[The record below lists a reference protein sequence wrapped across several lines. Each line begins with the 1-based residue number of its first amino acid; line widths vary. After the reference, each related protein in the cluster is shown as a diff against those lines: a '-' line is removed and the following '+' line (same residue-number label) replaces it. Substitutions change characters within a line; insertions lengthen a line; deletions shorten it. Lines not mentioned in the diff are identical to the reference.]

1 MKPKEMWSRFCS
13 ENGISLDI
21 PHDEWAFCGGG
32 KEGDELADLV
42 ISGKKR
48 ATASWFESYVFEKED
63 IPKKGDISIILYDSG
78 DAACIIRNHAV
89 DVVPFSSVP
98 LWHMYLEGEGEKGGD
113 PEYWI
118 KVHKDIFSK
127 EAKEAG
133 SEFDPTHMTVLEKFE
148 VLYPSECADEDIVVM
163 EPCVDMAD
171 DIARY
176 RQEFLDMDSSMDG
189 CGSLRKTDDP
199 LEWLDHCHMYAD
211 PEGEIPSNRVHA
223 TQLVLYKKSEKK
235 ILGMIQVRYTLNEYL
250 ANFTGHIGY
259 SVRPSERRKGY
270 AKRMLKEA
278 VSYCKALGIE
288 EVLVSCHTYNEGS
301 RRTILS
307 CGGHFLSRV
316 VDPED
321 GEELERYGIYT
332 KA

>member
-13 ENGISLDI
+13 ENEISSDT

-63 IPKKGDISIILYDSG
+63 IPKKGDISIILFDSG
-78 DAACIIRNHAV
+78 DAACMIQNI
-89 DVVPFSSVP
+89 DVQIVPFSSVP
-98 LWHMYLEGEGEKGGD
+98 LWHMYLEGEEGGD
-113 PEYWI
+113 PEYWV
-118 KVHKDIFSK
+118 KVHKQIFTD
-127 EAKEAG
+127 EAKASS
-133 SEFDPTHMTVLEKFE
+133 SEFDPTHMVVLEKFE
-148 VLYPSECADEDIVVM
+148 VIYPKKYIQSDDIVLM
-163 EPCVDMAD
+163 EPSMEMQDE
-171 DIARY
+171 IAAY
-176 RQEFLDMDSSMDG
+176 RKEFLDTGSSMDG
-189 CGSLRKTDDP
+189 CGSLRRTEDP
-199 LEWLDHCHMYAD
+199 SEWLDHCHMYAD

-223 TQLVLYKKSEKK
+223 TQLVLYKKSEKR
-235 ILGMIQVRYTLNEYL
+235 ILGMIQVRYTLNDYL

-288 EVLVSCHTYNEGS
+288 EVLVSCLTNNEGS
-301 RRTILS
+301 RMTILS